1 MHYTG
6 EQLQSLLPCRAS
18 QLHSPQAVVTA
29 VVFDSRQV
37 LENDKSIFVAIKT
50 EKNDGHFFVEDA
62 YKKGIRNFIVE
73 SSEKVE
79 PFSDVN
85 FFVVE
90 NSVEA
95 LQTLAAFHRKQFTG
109 PVIAIT
115 GSNGKTIV
123 KEWLYKLL
131 RDDFTIHRSPRSF
144 NSQLGVAVSLL
155 GIETWHTLA
164 IIEAGISQPGEM
176 EKLHQMIAPSLGIVT
191 NIGSAHDEG
200 FLSKEEK
207 AAEKSKLL
215 QNAEV
220 AIVCADEEVLQ
231 QPVSEL
237 RNKYPLTQWITWGY
251 NEKAKYKIA
260 SVNTENNESQI
271 TLTYRTQPIQYT
283 LPFADKASV
292 NNSVTCIA
300 VLHALERLDSEHLDK
315 FKQLTAVQNRLTFTN
330 GTDGNFIVDDSYSND
345 PESLQV
351 ALDFCIRQQPV
362 MKHVVI
368 LSDFEQSNRD
378 KAALYEKINGLLISK
393 KIAGLIIVGREISLH
408 KKAFT
413 VPLLGIYENTDALL
427 NHIQE
432 LGITNA
438 TILIKGARSYGFE
451 RIKQKLEQKEHET
464 VLEIN
469 LDALKHNYLY
479 FKNLLQ
485 KGTKLMPMVKAFGY
499 GSGTFEAAK
508 LLESLGC
515 DYFAV
520 AYLDEGIQLRNAGIK
535 TPVMVLNSNASQLE
549 SLLKYRLEPVIYSKK
564 QYREINRKTAVTP
577 VKVHLEIDTGMH
589 RLGFEAEEIAPFIES
604 EKPHF
609 EIVSVFSHLS
619 ASEAPEHDAFT
630 QKQIESF
637 EKTALEIEKIIGKK
651 ILKHID
657 NTGGILR
664 FPQAHFDMVRLGIG
678 LYGVDPGNKLTSALK
693 PVACLKTVVS
703 QVKNIRPGESV
714 GYSRKALSNEP
725 RRIAILPIGYAD
737 GLWRAMGNGNGHVF
751 INGKRAPLIGN
762 VCMDM
767 CMAELGDIECAEGD
781 EVEIFGTHISVY
793 EVAKICHT
801 IPYETLTSV
810 SQRVKRVFVGES

>member
-1 MHYTG
+1 MNYTG
-6 EQLQSLLPCRAS
+6 EQLQSLLPCKAS
-18 QLHSPQAVVTA
+18 KLHSPQAVVTT

-50 EKNDGHFFVEDA
+50 EKNDGHFFIDEV
-62 YKKGIRNFIVE
+62 YKKGVRNFIVE
-73 SSEKVE
+73 SPEKAE
-79 PFSDVN
+79 QFSDVN

-90 NSVEA
+90 NSIEA
-95 LQTLAAFHRKQFTG
+95 LQQLAAYHRKQFTG

-131 RDDFTIHRSPRSF
+131 RDDFNIHRSPRSF

-155 GIETWHTLA
+155 GIESWHTLA
-164 IIEAGISQPGEM
+164 IIEAGISKQGEM
-176 EKLHQMIAPSLGIVT
+176 EKLHKMIAPSLGIVT

-207 AAEKSKLL
+207 AAEKSQLL
-215 QNAEV
+215 QNADV
-220 AIVCADEEVLQ
+220 AIVCADEEMLQ
-231 QPVSEL
+231 KPVTEL

-251 NEKAKYKIA
+251 NEHSKYKIA
-260 SVNTENNESQI
+260 EVNTENNESQI
-271 TLTYRTQPIQYT
+271 TLVYRTQPISYT
-283 LPFADKASV
+283 IPFADKASV
-292 NNSVTCIA
+292 YNSVTCIA
-300 VLHALERLDSEHLDK
+300 VLHALERLDREHLDK
-315 FKQLTAVQNRLTFTN
+315 FKQLTSVQNRLTFTT

-345 PESLQV
+345 PESLQI

-362 MKHVVI
+362 MKHIVI
-368 LSDFEQSNRD
+368 LSDFEQGNRN
-378 KAALYEKINGLLISK
+378 KAALYERINGLLLAK
-393 KIAGLIIVGREISLH
+393 KIEGLIIVGPEITFY
-408 KKAFT
+408 KQAFT
-413 VPLLGIYENTDALL
+413 VPLLGVYENTTALL
-427 NHIQE
+427 NHIPD
-432 LGITNA
+432 LGIANA

-464 VLEIN
+464 ILEID

-479 FKNLLQ
+479 FKSLLK
-485 KGTKLMPMVKAFGY
+485 KGTRVMPMVKAFGY

-535 TPVMVLNSNASQLE
+535 TSIMVLNSNVSQLE
-549 SLLKYRLEPVIYSKK
+549 SMLKYRLEPVIYSKK
-564 QYREINRKTAVTP
+564 QYLEINRKAAGESIRA
-577 VKVHLEIDTGMH
+577 HIEIDSGMH
-589 RLGFEAEEIAPFIES
+589 RLGFEVGEIAVFIEK
-604 EKPHF
+604 EKPLF
-609 EIVSVFSHLS
+609 EIVSVFSHLA

-637 EKTALEIEKIIGKK
+637 KNAALEIEKTIGKRV
-651 ILKHID
+651 IKHIA

-664 FPQAHFDMVRLGIG
+664 FPEAHLDMVRLGIG
-678 LYGVDPGNKLTSALK
+678 LYGVDPGDHLTRALK
-693 PVACLKTVVS
+693 PVTCLKTVIS
-703 QVKNIRPGESV
+703 QIKTILPGESI
-714 GYSRKALSNEP
+714 GYSRKALSDQQ

-737 GLWRAMGNGNGHVF
+737 GLWRAMGNGNGSVF
-751 INGKRAPLIGN
+751 INGKRAAFVGN

-767 CMAELGDIECAEGD
+767 CMVELGNIECAEGD
-781 EVEIFGTHISVY
+781 EVEIFGHHISVY
-793 EVAKICHT
+793 EVAAICNT
-801 IPYETLTSV
+801 IPYETLTSI